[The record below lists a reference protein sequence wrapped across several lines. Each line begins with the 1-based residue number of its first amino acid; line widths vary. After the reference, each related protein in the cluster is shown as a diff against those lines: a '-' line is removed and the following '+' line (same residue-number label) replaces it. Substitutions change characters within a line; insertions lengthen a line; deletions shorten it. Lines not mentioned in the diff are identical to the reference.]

1 MVDEEAL
8 QTLRRSLEAD
18 GYRLHV
24 LQGQGGRVAV
34 RISATE
40 EACADCLVPKPL
52 LRSILHRALGVAE
65 ESIDLELPSDAGGPP
80 TPS

>member
-8 QTLRRSLEAD
+8 GSLRRTLEAD

-24 LQGQGGRVAV
+24 REDQGGRVAV
-34 RISATE
+34 RISATPD
-40 EACADCLVPKPL
+40 ACADCLVPKPL

-65 ESIDLELPSDAGGPP
+65 ESIDLELPSEAGGSP